1 LVLILSLSLVEG
13 KDHMYGM
20 QQVQSA

>member
-1 LVLILSLSLVEG
+1 LVLILSLVEG